1 MKKFSKFALL
11 ALVAVVALGG
21 IYLLDAELFNH
32 ANAASGAG
40 VFDKGQEKG
49 NEIAELMRGKIAVTV
64 TGIVIAVCGLLMQLG
79 RLSHMI
85 GVRII
90 IGALII
96 GSAMGIA
103 EFLYA

>member
-1 MKKFSKFALL
+1 MNKTAKYTLL
-11 ALVAVVALGG
+11 AVVAVMALGG

-32 ANAASGAG
+32 AQAASGSG

-49 NEIAELMRGKIAVTV
+49 NELAELMRGKIAVTI
-64 TGIVIAVCGLLMQLG
+64 TGLVIAVCGTLMQLG